1 MKKSMYK
8 TKEEMPLF
16 LTVMDV
22 ANLLGISRASAYEL
36 VRQENFPKLKIVQ
49 GRTIIPRDRLLEWLD
64 EQTRY
69 DRIQPAKYRVENKQE
84 KEYALRKQRYSVH
97 NSWQRQLFQGIQR
110 FLTPQKSVGCRKG
123 YCVNLCVAESEKS
136 SFIRKNSGLCYA
148 LRKYF
153 KEKHLK
159 NLSKKLFWL
168 IENFQQKTL
177 DIFSNVWY
185 VVVAKNKNEGG
196 K

>member
-69 DRIQPAKYRVENKQE
+69 DE
-84 KEYALRKQRYSVH
+84 L
-97 NSWQRQLFQGIQR
+97 L
-110 FLTPQKSVGCRKG
+110 
-123 YCVNLCVAESEKS
+123 
-136 SFIRKNSGLCYA
+136 
-148 LRKYF
+148 
-153 KEKHLK
+153 
-159 NLSKKLFWL
+159 
-168 IENFQQKTL
+168 
-177 DIFSNVWY
+177 
-185 VVVAKNKNEGG
+185 
-196 K
+196 

>member
-22 ANLLGISRASAYEL
+22 ANLLGVSRASAYEL

-69 DRIQPAKYRVENKQE
+69 DE
-84 KEYALRKQRYSVH
+84 L
-97 NSWQRQLFQGIQR
+97 
-110 FLTPQKSVGCRKG
+110 
-123 YCVNLCVAESEKS
+123 
-136 SFIRKNSGLCYA
+136 
-148 LRKYF
+148 
-153 KEKHLK
+153 
-159 NLSKKLFWL
+159 
-168 IENFQQKTL
+168 
-177 DIFSNVWY
+177 
-185 VVVAKNKNEGG
+185 
-196 K
+196 